1 MRFNRALYGTNTG
14 FRVEAGDL
22 PEFAMYMPG
31 MGGNIKFGL
40 ISGNKSKWLINAQN
54 IKTIYRAG
62 SMIYEI
68 KDPMLGNGSLQ
79 LTILALP
86 DAEGMIIKTEFRN
99 LVANFE
105 LLWAYGAASGKK
117 FSRDGD
123 IGADPESSFYL
134 QPAYCKD
141 NRYQILNNG
150 FDLSYGTGKV
160 LTEEERYEVDHLSN
174 SAKTDSTKKD
184 PAKHINGMVPFSS
197 DMHIADAEKQE
208 SPLELYKSKISSAP
222 LITGK
227 MAVSNG
233 VNYFLLKAGVAG
245 KNNSSLQMIFDDAEA
260 ARKKLAER
268 IKITTPD
275 AYLNTLGGALSMAAD
290 AIWEDPSYMHGAVA
304 WRMRLNA
311 WRGPY
316 VADLLGWHDR
326 ARKHFSSYAL
336 SQITTAQVTGVG
348 SDTALHL
355 ARQLETIGMA

>member
-1 MRFNRALYGTNTG
+1 MRGIIFFITFLFAASSFAQKNDAVAYWHNKERNIHYKPEGNDFVCVNGKMRFNRALYGTNTG

-150 FDLSYGTGKV
+150 F
-160 LTEEERYEVDHLSN
+160 E
-174 SAKTDSTKKD
+174 
-184 PAKHINGMVPFSS
+184 
-197 DMHIADAEKQE
+197 
-208 SPLELYKSKISSAP
+208 
-222 LITGK
+222 
-227 MAVSNG
+227 
-233 VNYFLLKAGVAG
+233 
-245 KNNSSLQMIFDDAEA
+245 
-260 ARKKLAER
+260 
-268 IKITTPD
+268 
-275 AYLNTLGGALSMAAD
+275 
-290 AIWEDPSYMHGAVA
+290 
-304 WRMRLNA
+304 
-311 WRGPY
+311 
-316 VADLLGWHDR
+316 
-326 ARKHFSSYAL
+326 
-336 SQITTAQVTGVG
+336 
-348 SDTALHL
+348 
-355 ARQLETIGMA
+355 